1 MDLFVIVRVS
11 LRALRRNKLRS
22 LLTILGIVIGVCA
35 VITLVNVGNGAQ
47 ITIENAISSLG
58 TNLLI
63 IFPGSIT
70 KAGMRVGYGSVST
83 LTVEDAH
90 AIQDECSAIHMVSPV
105 ASEAAQV
112 VFQNQN
118 WRTTILGVNPDYQRI
133 KNWSLKSGE
142 FFTQQDVK
150 AATKVCLLGS
160 TVFQQLFGGQD
171 PVGQVIR
178 VKRIPFKVVGVLT
191 SKGQTTFGQ
200 DQDDVIITPYTTAQ
214 KRLSGI
220 NYVSMLM
227 ASAVSI
233 DLMGEAQDQ
242 IRNLLRQRHSIRK
255 EEDDDFTVRNLAD
268 LTSVFS
274 IITRSLT
281 ILLGSI
287 ASISLI
293 VGGIGIMNIMLVSV
307 TERTKEIGIRM
318 AVGATRK
325 DVLFQFLLEAV
336 LLSLLGGCI
345 GILIA
350 IALTSA
356 IAYFS
361 GWSVPVSIFAILVAF
376 LFSAGVG
383 IFFGLYPA
391 RKASLMNPID
401 ALRYE

>member
-1 MDLFVIVRVS
+1 MDLFIIIRVS

-35 VITLVNVGNGAQ
+35 VITLVNLGNGAQ
-47 ITIENAISSLG
+47 ISIENAISSLG

-83 LTVEDAH
+83 LTVEDAQ

-105 ASEAAQV
+105 VSEAAQV

-160 TVFQQLFGGQD
+160 TVFQQLFCGQD
-171 PVGQVIR
+171 PIGQVIR

-191 SKGQTTFGQ
+191 PKGQTTFGQ

-227 ASAVSI
+227 ASAVSM
-233 DLMGEAQDQ
+233 DLMEEARDQ
-242 IRNLLRQRHSIRK
+242 IRNLLRQRHSIKK
-255 EEDDDFTVRNLAD
+255 EDDDDFTVRNLAE

-318 AVGATRK
+318 AVGATHK
-325 DVLFQFLLEAV
+325 DILFQFLLEAV

-361 GWSVPVSIFAILVAF
+361 GWSVPVSIFAMLVAF

-383 IFFGLYPA
+383 VFFGLYPA

>member
-1 MDLFVIVRVS
+1 MDPFIIIRVS

-47 ITIENAISSLG
+47 ITIENAIGSLG

-63 IFPGSIT
+63 VFPGSIT

-90 AIQDECSAIHMVSPV
+90 AIRDECMAIQMVSPV
-105 ASEAAQV
+105 VSEAAQV
-112 VFQNQN
+112 VFHNQN

-233 DLMGEAQDQ
+233 DLMGEARDQ
-242 IRNLLRQRHSIRK
+242 IRDLLRQRHGIRK
-255 EEDDDFTVRNLAD
+255 DEDDDFTVRNLAD

-307 TERTKEIGIRM
+307 TERTREIGIRM
-318 AVGATRK
+318 AVGATHK
-325 DVLFQFLLEAV
+325 DILFQFLLEAV

-345 GILIA
+345 GIVIA

-383 IFFGLYPA
+383 VFFGLYPA
-391 RKASLMNPID
+391 RKASLMNPIE

>member
-1 MDLFVIVRVS
+1 MDLFIIIRVS

-47 ITIENAISSLG
+47 ISIENAISSLG

-70 KAGMRVGYGSVST
+70 KAGIRVGYGSVST
-83 LTVEDAH
+83 LTVEDAQ

-105 ASEAAQV
+105 VSEAAQV

-118 WRTTILGVNPDYQRI
+118 WRTTILGVNPEYQRI
-133 KNWSLKSGE
+133 KNWSLESGE
-142 FFTQQDVK
+142 FFTPQDVK

-227 ASAVSI
+227 ASAVSM
-233 DLMGEAQDQ
+233 DLMEEAQDQ
-242 IRNLLRQRHSIRK
+242 IRNLLRQRHNIK
-255 EEDDDFTVRNLAD
+255 KVDDDDFTVRNLAD

-318 AVGATRK
+318 AVGATQK
-325 DVLFQFLLEAV
+325 DILFQFLLEAV

-350 IALTSA
+350 SALTLA

-361 GWSVPVSIFAILVAF
+361 GWSVPVSIFAMLLAF

-391 RKASLMNPID
+391 RKASLMNPIE

>member
-1 MDLFVIVRVS
+1 MDLFIIIRVS

>member
-1 MDLFVIVRVS
+1 

>member
-47 ITIENAISSLG
+47 ISIENAISSLG

-142 FFTQQDVK
+142 FFTPQDVK

-233 DLMGEAQDQ
+233 DLMGEAQEQ

-307 TERTKEIGIRM
+307 TERTKEIGVRM

-325 DVLFQFLLEAV
+325 DILFQFLLEAV
-336 LLSLLGGCI
+336 LLSLLGGFS

-350 IALTSA
+350 IALTTA

-361 GWSVPVSIFAILVAF
+361 GWSVPVSIFAMLLAF

-391 RKASLMNPID
+391 RKASLMNPIE

>member
-1 MDLFVIVRVS
+1 MDLFIVIRVS

-22 LLTILGIVIGVCA
+22 FLTILGIVIGVCA

-47 ITIENAISSLG
+47 ISIENAISSLG

-63 IFPGSIT
+63 IFPGSVT
-70 KAGMRVGYGSVST
+70 KAGMRVGYGSAST
-83 LTVEDAH
+83 LTVDDAQ

-105 ASEAAQV
+105 VSEAAQV

-118 WRTTILGVNPDYQRI
+118 WRTTVLGVNPDYQRI
-133 KNWSLKSGE
+133 KNWSLKNGE
-142 FFTQQDVK
+142 FFTYQDVK
-150 AATKVCLLGS
+150 AATKVCILGS
-160 TVFQQLFGGQD
+160 TVFLQLFGGQD

-178 VKRIPFKVVGVLT
+178 VKRIPFKVIGVLT

-200 DQDDVIITPYTTAQ
+200 DQDDVIIIPYTTAQ

-220 NYVSMLM
+220 NYVNMLM
-227 ASAVSI
+227 ASAVSM
-233 DLMGEAQDQ
+233 DLMEEAGDQ
-242 IRNLLRQRHSIRK
+242 IRNLLRQRHSIKK

-318 AVGATRK
+318 AVGATHK
-325 DVLFQFLLEAV
+325 DILFQFLLEAV
-336 LLSLLGGCI
+336 FLSLLGGCI
-345 GILIA
+345 GIVIA

-361 GWSVPVSIFAILVAF
+361 GWSVPVSIFAMLVAF

-383 IFFGLYPA
+383 VFFGLYPA
-391 RKASLMNPID
+391 RKASLMNPIE